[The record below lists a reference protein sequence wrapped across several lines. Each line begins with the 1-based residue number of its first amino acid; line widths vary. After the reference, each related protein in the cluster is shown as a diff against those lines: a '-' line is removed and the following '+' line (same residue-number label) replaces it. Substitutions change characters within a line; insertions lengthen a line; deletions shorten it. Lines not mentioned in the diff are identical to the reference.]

1 MPCLSSSAASDLKE
15 SIRVSNAESQLALP
29 LAMTTIFGSSVICSP
44 KGSAVWTGA
53 GGGVGGVWA
62 VEGMSAGDLVS
73 AGGGA
78 GVAVG
83 PGAGAAGALA
93 AGGVAGG
100 VADWGDCASA
110 SQKLTEIAAIGTSA
124 TVARRNER
132 ANFIRYS
139 PEDLIWAVSAR
150 RSRSTSKDANV
161 EPVDANTRARRS
173 SHERYFI
180 GYPSSRKAGRHRFAA
195 LANPPSFAI

>member
-73 AGGGA
+73 AGG
-78 GVAVG
+78 
-83 PGAGAAGALA
+83 
-93 AGGVAGG
+93 
-100 VADWGDCASA
+100 VADGGDCASA
-110 SQKLTEIAAIGTSA
+110 SQKLSEIAAIGTSA

-132 ANFIRYS
+132 GNFIRYS
-139 PEDLIWAVSAR
+139 P
-150 RSRSTSKDANV
+150 
-161 EPVDANTRARRS
+161 
-173 SHERYFI
+173 
-180 GYPSSRKAGRHRFAA
+180 
-195 LANPPSFAI
+195 